1 MNDTPWWSN
10 LIAVIVTAIVSVVGT
25 LYALRGPKPGEPVSA
40 ASTVGSFFKDTITYI
55 PHILLLYGVLADMFT
70 YQGVFSIPSLIGL
83 LSIIVNKFFA
93 YVWRGLYSLGDAIS
107 EVFKQKD
114 GAAPA
119 EAAQTGG
126 SDTPVGQRFF
136 KDYDGCTV
144 QGFAWAESPYAP
156 QTLVVTATVFLYYI
170 FDIVTNRGWSQAAVS
185 IAMFILLFLGQVFII
200 GDCPPQGEGI
210 PGKWTRALFALTE
223 GFVFGGIGFSVVQ
236 STAPERMPTKAY
248 SVFPKVNR
256 KNLKEGPDGTLVDDK
271 GIPYKVMPD
280 GSAIP
285 DMCSEEGAV
294 KFADFLGTTMGTGT
308 SAVPD
313 SCKSK

>member
-1 MNDTPWWSN
+1 MDTPWWSN
-10 LIAVIVTAIVSVVGT
+10 LIAVVVTAVVSVVGT
-25 LYALRGPKPGEPVSA
+25 LYALRGPKSGEPVSA

-93 YVWRGLYSLGDAIS
+93 YVWKGLYTLGDSIS
-107 EVFKQKD
+107 EVFKSTETGQ
-114 GAAPA
+114 
-119 EAAQTGG
+119 QTGG
-126 SDTPVGQRFF
+126 DGGLAAAPTTASQRFF

-144 QGFAWAESPYAP
+144 QGFSWAESPYAP

-170 FDIVTNRGWSQAAVS
+170 FDIVNNRGWGQAAVS

-200 GDCPPQGEGI
+200 GDCPPQGEGM

-236 STAPERMPTKAY
+236 SVAPERMPTKAY

-256 KNLKEGPDGTLVDDK
+256 KDLKEGPDGTLVDDK
-271 GIPYKVMPD
+271 GIPYKILPD

-285 DMCSEEGAV
+285 DMCSEEGAQ
-294 KFADFLGTTMGTGT
+294 KFAGFLGTTMGTGT

-313 SCKSK
+313 SCRS

>member
-1 MNDTPWWSN
+1 MDTPWWSN
-10 LIAVIVTAIVSVVGT
+10 LIAVVVTAVVSVVGT
-25 LYALRGPKPGEPVSA
+25 LYALKPKEPGDVGSA

-93 YVWRGLYSLGDAIS
+93 YVWAGLYSLGDAIGS
-107 EVFKQKD
+107 IFKAPASAPAPQTA
-114 GAAPA
+114 GAA
-119 EAAQTGG
+119 G
-126 SDTPVGQRFF
+126 DFF

-170 FDIVTNRGWSQAAVS
+170 FDIVTNRGWGQAAVS

-200 GDCPPQGEGI
+200 GDCPSTGFDPAKV
-210 PGKWTRALFALTE
+210 PGKWTRALFSLAE
-223 GFVFGGIGFSVVQ
+223 GAVFGGIGFSVVQ
-236 STAPERMPTKAY
+236 SLAPERMPTKAY

-285 DMCSEEGAV
+285 DMCSEEGSK
-294 KFADFLGTTMGTGT
+294 KFADFLGTTMGTGAT
-308 SAVPD
+308 ALPD
-313 SCKSK
+313 SCKR